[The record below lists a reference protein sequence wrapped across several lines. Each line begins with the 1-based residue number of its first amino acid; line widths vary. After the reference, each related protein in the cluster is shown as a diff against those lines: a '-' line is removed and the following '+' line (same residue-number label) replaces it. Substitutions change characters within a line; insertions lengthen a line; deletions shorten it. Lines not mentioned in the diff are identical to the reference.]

1 MAISRASGVGSGVQ
15 HHLLGHAGQLPVL
28 LVGRA
33 RPGQVQ
39 RPVDQGVATGCGKG
53 QSDGHLAQRDP
64 AHGAAVLAGR
74 THRIRR
80 RLLIGGLIHDQ
91 HRVAVVKMADRPG
104 RCHIEDLLFVPDRP
118 RQQVLQ
124 PVRARMPGRL
134 GDAPAVVVFQLHQQ
148 PLHHLTSG
156 LAGLPATEAPR
167 HLPEQI
173 LQQDARLVIR

>member
-80 RLLIGGLIHDQ
+80 RLLIGGLISTASPSSRWLTAQAAAISRTCCSSQTARDS
-91 HRVAVVKMADRPG
+91 
-104 RCHIEDLLFVPDRP
+104 RCCSRCGPEC
-118 RQQVLQ
+118 
-124 PVRARMPGRL
+124 
-134 GDAPAVVVFQLHQQ
+134 PAA
-148 PLHHLTSG
+148 S
-156 LAGLPATEAPR
+156 AM
-167 HLPEQI
+167 
-173 LQQDARLVIR
+173 LQQL